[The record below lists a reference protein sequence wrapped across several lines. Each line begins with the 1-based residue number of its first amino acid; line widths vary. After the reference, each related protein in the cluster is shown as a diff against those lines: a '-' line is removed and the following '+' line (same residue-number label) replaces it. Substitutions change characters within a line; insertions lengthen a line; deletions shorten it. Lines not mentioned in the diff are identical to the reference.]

1 MSLILDAL
9 RIKKEGI
16 HLEASGLV
24 VHSER
29 WHKSLVSRKGLMLGF
44 SLMLFGGA
52 VVLGLKYYRDHKE
65 SLSIVSQ
72 SAALAPAPIVA
83 IGVPAKPTLTSQ
95 VSHNYK
101 LGNYRENRQL
111 LAEALAQDPD
121 SSQLLNLTGLNSLKL
136 GNYDE
141 AERSFT
147 RALAINNACAECY
160 NNLGYLLTLK
170 SDAKNAE
177 NNFKKSI
184 AINADYADPY
194 FNLAVLYQKYGNDGQ
209 AKTFFEHYLKKSP
222 DKNTQ
227 LAMDTEA
234 YVEGE
239 E

>member
-111 LAEALAQDPD
+111 LAEALATAKQR
-121 SSQLLNLTGLNSLKL
+121 LLIIAPWVKQAVVNTDFVAKLEQRLRAGVEVTVAHGYGDDDRGSDEFALNRLS
-136 GNYDE
+136 
-141 AERSFT
+141 
-147 RALAINNACAECY
+147 
-160 NNLGYLLTLK
+160 
-170 SDAKNAE
+170 
-177 NNFKKSI
+177 
-184 AINADYADPY
+184 
-194 FNLAVLYQKYGNDGQ
+194 NLAARYEKF
-209 AKTFFEHYLKKSP
+209 TFVRVKNEQELEHG
-222 DKNTQ
+222 D
-227 LAMDTEA
+227 
-234 YVEGE
+234 YVFIGRKLLRVEITAA
-239 E
+239 